1 MFNQKSV
8 SMSVVHPQ
16 NVFTESHFMTKSKKK
31 INISKVKTT
40 VSGNRVRDLH
50 FKKIHLKSSINFIER
65 IYGEVYF
72 FDELTQKRNWIKDS
86 WDINGKSDALES
98 DSLIEF
104 EVKEIENQLN
114 LF

>member
-1 MFNQKSV
+1 
-8 SMSVVHPQ
+8 MSVVHPQ